1 MKGTAPGQ
9 RFARLHRAGLRGA
22 VLLVVV
28 AIGACSRGP
37 EPLPG
42 TLEWDRIALPA
53 EVSEPVL
60 SLAVREGDTVQAGQ
74 ILAALNADRMDASI
88 ARLQAQLA
96 QARAQLDEALHG
108 ARPETLDAARARQ
121 AETGAAQREAQ
132 QQYERVVAL
141 RASGMASP
149 AALDQA
155 LAARDAARAATGI
168 AAAQLRELTRG
179 TRAEQVAQ
187 AQATVAGAQ
196 AQLQER
202 ELTRARLT
210 LRAPRAGRV
219 DALPF
224 KPGDQPPAGATVVS
238 LLVGEAPYARVYV
251 PATRRAA
258 MRDGARFRV
267 QVQGV
272 SGPFTARLRTVASEA
287 SFTPYFALAGDDA
300 SRLVYRAE
308 LVLDSPQARELAAGL
323 IVQAEPLADDGPH

>member
-1 MKGTAPGQ
+1 MNGREPDPIFGCL
-9 RFARLHRAGLRGA
+9 RRGA
-22 VLLVVV
+22 TLLA
-28 AIGACSRGP
+28 AILLAACSNGP

-74 ILAALNADRMDASI
+74 ILAVLDPGRMDASI
-88 ARLQAQLA
+88 GRLQAELA

-108 ARPETLDAARARQ
+108 ARPETLDAAHARQ
-121 AETGAAQREAQ
+121 AETAAAQREAQ
-132 QQYERVVAL
+132 QQYERIVAL
-141 RASGMASP
+141 RASAMASP
-149 AALDQA
+149 AELDR
-155 LAARDAARAATGI
+155 ARATRDRARAATRV
-168 AAAQLRELTRG
+168 ATAQLRELTRG
-179 TRAEQVAQ
+179 TRAEQVAL
-187 AQATVAGAQ
+187 ARATLARAQ
-196 AQLQER
+196 AQLSER

-224 KPGDQPPAGATVVS
+224 KPGDQPPIGATVVS

-251 PATRRAA
+251 PATRRAGL
-258 MRDGARFRV
+258 REGARFRV

-272 SGPFTARLRTVASEA
+272 AEAFTARLRSIASEA

-300 SRLVYRAE
+300 SRLVYRSE
-308 LVLDSPQARELAAGL
+308 LVLDGPEARELPAGL
-323 IVQAEPLADDGPH
+323 MVQAEPLADDHRD

>member
-1 MKGTAPGQ
+1 MKGASFT
-9 RFARLHRAGLRGA
+9 RLRRVRPRRVGA
-22 VLLVVV
+22 LLVAVV
-28 AIGACSRGP
+28 ISACSRGP

-60 SLAVREGDTVQAGQ
+60 SLAVSEGDSVQAGQ
-74 ILAALNADRMDASI
+74 TLAVLSPERMDASV
-88 ARLQAQLA
+88 ARLQAELA
-96 QARAQLDEALHG
+96 QARAQLDEALNG

-121 AETGAAQREAQ
+121 TEATATQRDAQ
-132 QQYERVVAL
+132 QQYARVAAL

-155 LAARDAARAATGI
+155 LAARDAARATTSVAT
-168 AAAQLRELTRG
+168 AQLRELTRG
-179 TRAEQVAQ
+179 TRAEQVAL
-187 AQATVAGAQ
+187 AQATLASAQ
-196 AQLQER
+196 AQLHER

-251 PATRRAA
+251 PASRRAA
-258 MRDGARFRV
+258 MREGARFRV
-267 QVQGV
+267 QVQGL
-272 SGPFTARLRTVASEA
+272 SETFTARLRSIASEA

-308 LVLDSPQARELAAGL
+308 LVLDGPQARELPAGL
-323 IVQAEPLADDGPH
+323 VVQAQPLSADAPH